1 MARDPKASFKFT
13 TIGSG
18 AGGFTA
24 SADKLSGV
32 YAMPGTINGL
42 AVISDVWSNFN
53 ETIADAVRFGAQGD
67 VPSNFAQALIL
78 GGNGQNQLSFIKFV
92 SKNTG
97 LAGTGLTD
105 YKVQI
110 VGDSQPAVTF
120 ALSST
125 ISGTFL
131 QSFVAGTPVQF
142 LSSGVLPPELNP
154 NTVYYVLSGA
164 TTSAFTVSATVGGTA
179 IVMTG
184 TGSTGAVHSVVQVGV
199 PAAATTLADR
209 TLKNGVPLTPLVSC
223 LYSANGTC
231 FKFLPIL
238 SNNRSMQAQITFPN
252 VTTGGLGTV
261 DVKMIA
267 LQNGREGAMGV
278 SF

>member
-24 SADKLSGV
+24 SADKLAGV
-32 YAMPGTINGL
+32 YAMPATINGL

-53 ETIADAVRFGAQGD
+53 ETIGDALRFGAQGE
-67 VPSNFAQALIL
+67 VPSVSAQALIL
-78 GGNGQNQLSFIKFV
+78 GGNGQNQFSFIKFIT
-92 SKNTG
+92 KNTA

-105 YKVQI
+105 YKFQI
-110 VGDSQPAVTF
+110 VGDSQPTVTF
-120 ALSST
+120 AVSAN

-142 LSSGVLPPELNP
+142 VSSGVLPPELNP

-164 TTSAFTVSATVGGTA
+164 STSVFTVSATVGGTA
-179 IVMTG
+179 IAMTS
-184 TGSTGAVHSVVQVGV
+184 TGSTGAVHQVVQVGV

-209 TLKNGVPLTPLVSC
+209 TLKNGVPLTPLVTC
-223 LYSANGTC
+223 PFSANGTC
-231 FKFLPIL
+231 FKFVPIL
-238 SNNRSMQAQITFPN
+238 SNNRSMQAQVTFPN
-252 VTTGGLGTV
+252 VTAAGAGTV
-261 DVKMIA
+261 AINAIA